1 MKRVRIQRDQVFPRL
16 FGLGE
21 DSVDYRNRMRSYA
34 GFAAWAVLSGLTLAA
49 FIFLAATDIQ
59 RLAVAG
65 LSFFKYLP
73 LFAVIYA
80 LARTKAAHYLAD
92 VFELDDESVA
102 YNFIEDVAFG
112 QGHELITIHEGKI
125 SEEDERSPLILI
137 GGPGFVQVNL
147 DSVALLERVDG
158 IPEIIEPRAKPWKLG
173 RFERIR
179 EIGKYDEVGKREY
192 AIINLR
198 DQFVRGLAVK
208 SRTKDGIPIEAQD
221 VKVMFSIRRKP
232 KETAPENDPYHY
244 DEKAVYSLVYNQ
256 VIITP
261 PPAKV
266 SGISFPWDTTV
277 LPLVTGELEN
287 IITSRNLSEILASIS
302 RRELDDL
309 SLNEATNKQMRIE
322 MTSEQTVAS
331 QPGASRAPNFLT
343 RSKITAHFFSDEFK
357 AKAEALGVA
366 IHWIDIGTWSLPNE
380 IILDELKAAWKL
392 MGDNTRRRA
401 GVDRSA
407 KQHEMKEL
415 MELVNNVIVSNYSRS
430 SGSSGSRK
438 FSEKDYIEL
447 AKLMDDNPEIAFS
460 PLMQQRYTQNVSS
473 KRDAQSIANDILKAF
488 RKELI
493 AAREL
498 IEKENRS
505 SIDKQAE
512 IARVDKAL
520 RDIDHH
526 VFHYIKRPSP

>member
-179 EIGKYDEVGKREY
+179 EVGKREY

-208 SRTKDGIPIEAQD
+208 
-221 VKVMFSIRRKP
+221 
-232 KETAPENDPYHY
+232 
-244 DEKAVYSLVYNQ
+244 
-256 VIITP
+256 
-261 PPAKV
+261 
-266 SGISFPWDTTV
+266 
-277 LPLVTGELEN
+277 
-287 IITSRNLSEILASIS
+287 
-302 RRELDDL
+302 
-309 SLNEATNKQMRIE
+309 
-322 MTSEQTVAS
+322 
-331 QPGASRAPNFLT
+331 
-343 RSKITAHFFSDEFK
+343 
-357 AKAEALGVA
+357 
-366 IHWIDIGTWSLPNE
+366 
-380 IILDELKAAWKL
+380 
-392 MGDNTRRRA
+392 
-401 GVDRSA
+401 
-407 KQHEMKEL
+407 
-415 MELVNNVIVSNYSRS
+415 
-430 SGSSGSRK
+430 
-438 FSEKDYIEL
+438 
-447 AKLMDDNPEIAFS
+447 
-460 PLMQQRYTQNVSS
+460 
-473 KRDAQSIANDILKAF
+473 
-488 RKELI
+488 
-493 AAREL
+493 
-498 IEKENRS
+498 
-505 SIDKQAE
+505 
-512 IARVDKAL
+512 
-520 RDIDHH
+520 
-526 VFHYIKRPSP
+526 

>member
-1 MKRVRIQRDQVFPRL
+1 MKRVRIQRDQMIPRL
-16 FGLGE
+16 FGLSE
-21 DSVDYRNRMRSYA
+21 DSVEYRNQIRSYA
-34 GFAAWAVLSGLTLAA
+34 GFAAWAILSGLTLGV
-49 FIFLAATDIQ
+49 FIFLAESNLQ
-59 RLAVAG
+59 RLAIAA
-65 LSFFKYLP
+65 LSAFKYLP
-73 LFAVIYA
+73 LFAIIYA
-80 LARTKAAHYLAD
+80 LARKKAAQYLAD
-92 VFELDDESVA
+92 VFELEDENVA
-102 YNFIEDVAFG
+102 DRFIEDVTFG

-125 SEEDERSPLILI
+125 SEDDERSPLILI
-137 GGPGFVQVNL
+137 GGPGYVQVNL

-179 EIGKYDEVGKREY
+179 EIGKFDEVGKREY

-198 DQFVRGLAVK
+198 DQFVRGISVK

-221 VKVMFSIRRKP
+221 VKVMFSILRKP
-232 KETAPENDPYHY
+232 KETAPENNPYHY
-244 DEKAVYSLVYNQ
+244 EENAVYSLVYDQ

-266 SGISFPWDTTV
+266 SGVSFPWDTTV

-309 SLNEATNKQMRIE
+309 SLNEATNKQMRLE
-322 MTSEQTVAS
+322 MTGEQTVLS
-331 QPGASRAPNFLT
+331 QSGGARPPEFMT
-343 RSKITAHFFSDEFK
+343 RSKITALFFSEDFK
-357 AKAEALGVA
+357 AKAAALGVA
-366 IHWIDIGTWSLPNE
+366 IHWIDIGTWQLPNE

-392 MGDNTRRRA
+392 MGDNARRR
-401 GVDRSA
+401 GGIDRSA
-407 KQHEMKEL
+407 KQHEMREM

-438 FSEKDYIEL
+438 FSEKDYMEI
-447 AKLMDDNPEIAFS
+447 AKLMEENPEIAFS
-460 PLMQQRYTQNVSS
+460 PLMQQRYSQNVSS
-473 KRDAQSIANDILKAF
+473 NRDAQSIAHDILKAF

-493 AAREL
+493 VARDL
-498 IEKENRS
+498 IDKENRS

-512 IARVDKAL
+512 VALIDKAL
-520 RDIDHH
+520 RDIDYH
-526 VFHYIKRPSP
+526 VFHYIKRPS

>member
-1 MKRVRIQRDQVFPRL
+1 MKRVRIQRDQMIPRL
-16 FGLGE
+16 FGLTE
-21 DSVDYRNRMRSYA
+21 DSVEYRNRIRSYA
-34 GFAAWAVLSGLTLAA
+34 GFGAWAILSGLTLAA
-49 FIFLAATDIQ
+49 FIFLVTSNIQ
-59 RLAVAG
+59 RLAVAA

-80 LARTKAAHYLAD
+80 LARKKAAHYLAD
-92 VFELDDESVA
+92 VFELEDESVA
-102 YNFIEDVAFG
+102 DNFIENVAFG
-112 QGHELITIHEGKI
+112 HGQELVTIHEGKI
-125 SEEDERSPLILI
+125 SGEDERSPLILI
-137 GGPGFVQVNL
+137 GGPGYVQVNL

-198 DQFVRGLAVK
+198 DQFVRGLSVK

-221 VKVMFSIRRKP
+221 VKVMFSILRKP

-244 DEKAVYSLVYNQ
+244 QEKAVYSLVYDQ
-256 VIITP
+256 TIISP

-266 SGISFPWDTTV
+266 SGVSFPWDTTV

-309 SLNEATNKQMRIE
+309 SLNETSNKQMRLE

-331 QPGASRAPNFLT
+331 QPGASRPPNFLT
-343 RSKITAHFFSDEFK
+343 RSKITAHFFSDDFIT
-357 AKAEALGVA
+357 KAEALGVA
-366 IHWIDIGTWSLPNE
+366 VHWIDIGTWQLPNE

-392 MGDNTRRRA
+392 MGDNARRRA
-401 GVDRSA
+401 GVDRTA

-430 SGSSGSRK
+430 GSSSSSRRL
-438 FSEKDYIEL
+438 SEKEYMEL
-447 AKLMDDNPEIAFS
+447 AKYIDDNPEIAVNPMF
-460 PLMQQRYTQNVSS
+460 QQRFSQNAAS
-473 KRDAQSIANDILKAF
+473 KRDAHSVALDILKAF
-488 RKELI
+488 RRELI

-498 IEKENRS
+498 IEKENRPT
-505 SIDKQAE
+505 IDKQAE
-512 IARVDKAL
+512 IAQIDKAL
-520 RDIDHH
+520 RDIDYH
-526 VFHYIKRPSP
+526 VFHYVKRPAS